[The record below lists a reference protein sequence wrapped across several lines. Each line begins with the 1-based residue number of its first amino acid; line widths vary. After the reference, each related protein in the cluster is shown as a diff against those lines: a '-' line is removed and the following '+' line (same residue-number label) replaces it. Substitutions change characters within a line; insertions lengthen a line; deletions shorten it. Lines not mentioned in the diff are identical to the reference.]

1 MRILGMVSHTH
12 DTGVALINDGQLE
25 VVIEEE
31 RLNRNKKTQK
41 FPTQALHAAITE
53 RGLTLDDID
62 CITMPW
68 HIPTFWRTL
77 SWALMRKFPHS
88 LNLVHVRAHP
98 PQQNQLFQGTR
109 FLARCL
115 REHFQTSTLPPIRGV
130 GHHDSHAAAYY
141 ISPFEDA
148 TVLVMD
154 GYGDDA
160 ATSIYRGGGDSLKRI
175 WKSNIFNSLGILY
188 TVVTQHLGFQPNGD
202 EGKVMGL
209 AAYGEPT
216 YLKSFYDVV
225 HLTDDGHYQLNMDYF
240 NFDCYGLA
248 KPFKQLFYDRFGPA
262 RHPGDDLNEHHF
274 DIAHA
279 LQAVVERA
287 ILHTVRATSKRS
299 RSSNICLVGGVALN
313 CVANAKILEE
323 TDYEQVW
330 IPPNASDTGA
340 TMGSALWHHHHTLR
354 QPRKFQLRHAFYGK
368 DYDQDAIQSAL
379 DQFGM
384 NYDRLP
390 DDELT
395 ERVAKDLS
403 EGKIIGWFQGR
414 FEMGPRALG
423 NRSILADARRA
434 DMKDILNAR
443 VKHRE
448 SFRPFA
454 PVILREKVNEWFHIK
469 QADPFMTIAPR
480 VRAERA
486 SLIPSGVHQDGTAR
500 IQTVERE
507 ENPRYYDLI
516 QAFDQLTGVPIILNT
531 SFNRQEPIVARPEE
545 AISCFL
551 RTDMDV
557 LVMGNFYS
565 TDHNHQSV
573 QIAENRFASV

>member
-12 DTGVALINDGQLE
+12 DTGVALIKDGELE
-25 VVIEEE
+25 FVVEEE
-31 RLNRNKKTQK
+31 RLNRDKKTKQ
-41 FPTQALHAAITE
+41 FPSQSLHAALTE
-53 RGLTLDDID
+53 RDLSLEDVD

-68 HIPTFWRTL
+68 HIPTFWRTIG
-77 SWALMRKFPHS
+77 WATLRKFPRS
-88 LNLVHVRAHP
+88 LNLVHMRAHP

-109 FLARCL
+109 FLAKKL
-115 REHFQTSTLPPIRGV
+115 RKHFNTTALPPIKGI

-160 ATSIYRGGGDSLKRI
+160 ATSLYVGEGDSLRRV
-175 WKSNIFNSLGILY
+175 WHTHFFNSLGILY
-188 TVVTQHLGFQPNGD
+188 TIVTKHLGFHPNCD

-209 AAYGEPT
+209 AAYGEST
-216 YLKSFYDVV
+216 YVDEFQKVLT
-225 HLTDDGHYQLNMDYF
+225 LTDDGRYRLNMDYF
-240 NFDCYGLA
+240 DFDCYGLDR
-248 KPFKQLFYDRFGPA
+248 PFKKLFYDRFGPA
-262 RHPGDDLNEHHF
+262 RQPHEELFEHHYDLAF
-274 DIAHA
+274 A
-279 LQAVVERA
+279 LQAVVENA
-287 ILHTVRATSKRS
+287 ILHLTRAATKNHSS
-299 RSSNICLVGGVALN
+299 RNLCLVGGVALN
-313 CVANAKILEE
+313 CVANAKILAE
-323 TDYEQVW
+323 TEFHQVW

-340 TMGSALWHHHHTLR
+340 TMGSALWEYHQTRKKPR
-354 QPRKFQLRHAFYGK
+354 QFHLKHAFYGK
-368 DYDQDAIQSAL
+368 EYAPSEIENAL
-379 DQFGM
+379 NQFGM
-384 NYDRLP
+384 SFDVMDYEALIQQ
-390 DDELT
+390 
-395 ERVAKDLS
+395 VAQDLAD
-403 EGKIIGWFQGR
+403 GKIVGWFQGR

-448 SFRPFA
+448 AFRPFA
-454 PVILREKVNEWFHIK
+454 PVILQERVSDWFQID

-480 VRAERA
+480 VRPEKAG
-486 SLIPSGVHQDGTAR
+486 LIPSGVHLDGTAR

-507 ENPRYYDLI
+507 ANERYYDLI
-516 QAFDQLTGVPIILNT
+516 HAFEALTGVPIILNT

-557 LVMGNFYS
+557 LVMGDHYS
-565 TDHNHQSV
+565 TDHNEQSV
-573 QIAENRFASV
+573 RLADERFAHA